1 MERPMRH
8 IPCGV
13 VAFIL
18 CLGGVASG
26 ETVTLATYNIE
37 HFQDNFRAHELSKKL
52 PRDIQDPVLKEL
64 LASEREGDDEDNWEI
79 AQVITHPNFNPDILV
94 IEEGCTQD
102 NLDYFNKRWLNNA
115 YATAVVFATNTDRDQ
130 HLAMLLKP
138 GFRLLAKRDQYHL
151 EKDTAANGRGDRL
164 FARGPAFCLI
174 ETPAGYRFWV
184 GVTHQKSKRIDFGKE
199 QADAIYA
206 ANPGVPRAQVEQKI
220 AAEKLRLARDA
231 AAWRN
236 REAKRTHEIM
246 RELEKAG
253 PDDVILLG
261 DMNDELGEDEAEK
274 QAGGDAIAALVG
286 PASDGFVLAT
296 RPLAEKGEFSF
307 GGYFR
312 TEFRNLIDHAVLTKG
327 MKDQVQSVGVFKEGL
342 TPVAS
347 DHYPVY
353 VKVRSDE
360 PGRTTRVPPR

>member
-1 MERPMRH
+1 MRY
-8 IPCGV
+8 IRCGV
-13 VAFIL
+13 VLFIL
-18 CLGGVASG
+18 CLAGVASG

-37 HFQDNFRAHELSKKL
+37 HFQENFRAHELSKKL

-64 LASEREGDDEDNWEI
+64 LASEREGDDEDNWEV
-79 AQVITHPNFNPDILV
+79 AQVITHPDFNPDVLV

-102 NLDYFNKRWLNNA
+102 NLTYFNKRWLNNA
-115 YATAVVFATNTDRDQ
+115 YATTVVFATNTDHDQ

-138 GFRLLAKRDQYHL
+138 GFKLVEKRDQYHL
-151 EKDTAANGRGDRL
+151 EKDTAANDRGDRL

-174 ETPAGYRFWV
+174 QTPGGYRFWV

-246 RELEKAG
+246 RELERAG

-274 QAGGDAIAALVG
+274 QAGGDAIATLVG
-286 PASDGFVLAT
+286 PPTDGFVLAT

-307 GGYFR
+307 GGYYR

-327 MKDQVQSVGVFKEGL
+327 MKDQVQTVGVFKGGL

-353 VKVRSDE
+353 VRIKSDD
-360 PGRTTRVPPR
+360 RTGAALPARTQ